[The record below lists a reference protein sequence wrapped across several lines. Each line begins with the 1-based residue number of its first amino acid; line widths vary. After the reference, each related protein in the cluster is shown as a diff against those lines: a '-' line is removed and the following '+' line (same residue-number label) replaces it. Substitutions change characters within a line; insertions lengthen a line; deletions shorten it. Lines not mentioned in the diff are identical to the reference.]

1 MESMDKKTSEN
12 KTPTWQWVAITSIS
26 IMLFLAAI
34 LLNETRADIQ
44 KSREMTAALSERV
57 SKIETGMPLQ
67 FDAIKQ
73 WRSEINTNLEQLKAV
88 QMETNRMLAKS
99 AMTLK
104 EWKAR

>member
-1 MESMDKKTSEN
+1 MESIDKKTSEN

>member
-1 MESMDKKTSEN
+1 MESGDKITSEN

-26 IMLFLAAI
+26 IMLFLAAV

-44 KSREMTAALSERV
+44 KSREMTSALSERV
-57 SKIETGMPLQ
+57 SVIETGMPLQ
-67 FDAIKQ
+67 FEAIKE

-88 QMETNRMLAKS
+88 QMDTNKMLTKS
-99 AMTLK
+99 AQTYK